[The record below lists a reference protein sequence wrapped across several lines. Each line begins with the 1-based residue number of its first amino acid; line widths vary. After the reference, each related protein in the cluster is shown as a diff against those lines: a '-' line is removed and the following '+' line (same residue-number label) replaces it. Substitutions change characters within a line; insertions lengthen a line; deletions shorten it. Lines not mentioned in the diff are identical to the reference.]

1 MIEAQLPCTRV
12 EAFLLANL
20 FFKPLASWTERRG
33 KKSSKMYFKKVG
45 AWRLPLRKQSFM
57 GSDLWSVDFDPFC
70 VFLCFNARCFWTPEF
85 GRVFLKSAVS
95 FLWAWSFFLSSFLLK
110 HGKFRFQIQKILCI
124 KENKGRYKE
133 STIRGHSKNLSPKW
147 DSNPRPSTLEHR
159 GSWLRIPSLAQIF
172 PVSSYGWFFIS
183 PVIPFIKSR
192 RNTHMGGW
200 KGIGKFPSRFHRSQI
215 TNHDLLF
222 PKRSAEMWRRK
233 SDHSSDVDWR
243 RRKTKNPNK
252 TFLTSQVTCYPKQL

>member
-1 MIEAQLPCTRV
+1 M
-12 EAFLLANL
+12 
-20 FFKPLASWTERRG
+20 S
-33 KKSSKMYFKKVG
+33 
-45 AWRLPLRKQSFM
+45 
-57 GSDLWSVDFDPFC
+57 
-70 VFLCFNARCFWTPEF
+70 
-85 GRVFLKSAVS
+85 LK
-95 FLWAWSFFLSSFLLK
+95 FFLSSFLLK

-200 KGIGKFPSRFHRSQI
+200 KRIGTFESRFHQSQI

-233 SDHSSDVDWR
+233 SDHSSDFDWR